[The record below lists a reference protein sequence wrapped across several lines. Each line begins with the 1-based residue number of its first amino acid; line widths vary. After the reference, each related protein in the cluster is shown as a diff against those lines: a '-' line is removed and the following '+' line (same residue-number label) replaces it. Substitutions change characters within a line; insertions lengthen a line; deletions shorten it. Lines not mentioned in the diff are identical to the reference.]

1 MGWSWAVAC
10 SLAFVLIFVRS
21 ESEESFEYPDMLQR
35 PSELWEMW
43 EPIEFP
49 DMLQREVLP
58 NPDLIRALMEKEE
71 SRAVVAQIE
80 VTPNLDSDRN
90 PQGQALRPRSFG
102 PRSFGPPSHDDPL
115 LQIPFPPAQPSVDN
129 LQAIC
134 FQDNRRPRYP
144 PSSLPQSG
152 FGYLHRQADAIN
164 RVESWYN
171 ECCQGNETQ
180 EQEAKL
186 CCVKQAWEENLKQ
199 YCEEEFSIK
208 TSHYPCCKK
217 NGEERLSCFRGDA
230 PNPSYQDVET
240 LFQTEP
246 GFTFDPNT
254 CQRYAEKKE
263 ASRVVP
269 QTNMTM
275 DPETDGNPQGRP
287 MLHLPRS
294 LVLFPPAQPSAHNLR
309 AICFLGNRRPRY
321 PALSSTGLGHLVE
334 AGNAIN
340 RMESWYNKCCQ
351 GNETQ
356 EQDVTLCCVRQA
368 WEKTLKQYCEENS
381 IVQRKQPPCCM
392 KKGEERL
399 SCFRGDAPNPTYQD
413 VETLFQTEPV
423 FTFDPNTCQRSVLAP
438 RSIKDKRDR
447 ELLRATTQ
455 AADINFPPG
464 RPSADN
470 IQSVCRFGKLRPLY
484 LPRCLPS
491 TGYGWLARQSKA
503 VNRLEKGFKHCCK
516 GKKDVLPCADGKW
529 REVMD
534 KFCEEEGQSSGF
546 SCCEMVQGDARY
558 GCFSGRAPHPGYG
571 RELHSPQSALQEPT
585 LGHICDTH
593 KIAKKK
599 VGFPVQTLVNRC
611 CTLPDNQRTTCV
623 QEKLATMSKSLCSS
637 AKPSSSHRC
646 CSSGSQDPPFS
657 CFSGLIMDAV
667 TQATRSPRLRKRK
680 CPLS

>member
-10 SLAFVLIFVRS
+10 SLAFVLVFVRS
-21 ESEESFEYPDMLQR
+21 ESEESLEYPDMLQR
-35 PSELWEMW
+35 PLELWEMW
-43 EPIEFP
+43 DPIEFP
-49 DMLQREVLP
+49 DMLQREAP
-58 NPDLIRALMEKEE
+58 PHPDVIRAVKER

-80 VTPNLDSDRN
+80 VTPDLDADPI
-90 PQGQALRPRSFG
+90 PQGGQALRPRSFG
-102 PRSFGPPSHDDPL
+102 PPSHEDPL

-152 FGYLHRQADAIN
+152 FGYLHRQAGAIN

-180 EQEAKL
+180 EQEVKL
-186 CCVKQAWEENLKQ
+186 CCVRQAWEENLKQ

-208 TSHYPCCKK
+208 TSHYHCCKK
-217 NGEERLSCFRGDA
+217 QGEARLSCFRGEA
-230 PNPSYQDVET
+230 PNPTYQDVET
-240 LFQTEP
+240 LVQTEP

-254 CQRYAEKKE
+254 CQRYAEKRE
-263 ASRVVP
+263 ASRLDGTALP
-269 QTNMTM
+269 QTSMTM
-275 DPETDGNPQGRP
+275 DPGTNGNPQGRP
-287 MLHLPRS
+287 MLDLPHS
-294 LVLFPPAQPSAHNLR
+294 HVLFPPAQPSAHNLR

-321 PALSSTGLGHLVE
+321 SALSSTGFGHLIE

-340 RMESWYNKCCQ
+340 RLESWYNECCQ

-356 EQDVTLCCVRQA
+356 EQEVKLCCVRQA

-381 IVQRKQPPCCM
+381 MVNRKQPPCCM
-392 KKGEERL
+392 ETGEEYL
-399 SCFRGDAPNPTYQD
+399 SCFRDNAPNPTYQD
-413 VETLFQTEPV
+413 VETLKKTEPV
-423 FTFDPNTCQRSVLAP
+423 FTFDPNTCQRSVLGP
-438 RSIKDKRDR
+438 RSIKDDR
-447 ELLRATTQ
+447 PREPLRATTQ

-464 RPSADN
+464 RPSTDN

-516 GKKDVLPCADGKW
+516 GKKEVLACADGKW
-529 REVMD
+529 REAMD
-534 KFCEEEGQSSGF
+534 RFCEEESQSSGF
-546 SCCEMVQGDARY
+546 SCCEMLQGDARY
-558 GCFSGRAPHPGYG
+558 DCFSGRAPHPRYD
-571 RELHSPQSALQEPT
+571 RVLHSPQSALQELT
-585 LGHICDTH
+585 LGHICGTH
-593 KIAKKK
+593 KIDKKN

-611 CTLPDNQRTTCV
+611 CALPDNQRTTCV
-623 QEKLATMSKSLCSS
+623 QDKLATMAKRLCSS
-637 AKPSSSHRC
+637 VKSSSSPAPRC
-646 CSSGSQDPPFS
+646 CSSGSQDSPFS

-667 TQATRSPRLRKRK
+667 TQATRSPRVRKRK